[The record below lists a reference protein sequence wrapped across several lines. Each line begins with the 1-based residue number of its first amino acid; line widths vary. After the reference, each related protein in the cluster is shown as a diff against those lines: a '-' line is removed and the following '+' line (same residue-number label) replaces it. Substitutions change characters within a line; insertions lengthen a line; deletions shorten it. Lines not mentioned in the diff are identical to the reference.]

1 MTKIDHAITYDPI
14 SGDNRSEVQ
23 SFIEK
28 NKKMWRSSLNR
39 WMTGRKISNK
49 LLTLQHSLRV
59 K

>member
-1 MTKIDHAITYDPI
+1 MAEIDHAITYDPI

-28 NKKMWRSSLNR
+28 NKKMWRSSLIH

-59 K
+59 E